1 MTLYLIGRR
10 AAFAGAQSTP
20 LPCKVQVM
28 GAKGKP
34 RVLLDG
40 TPMAVQ
46 GACFTLPEAL
56 SDGAH
61 TLTVDGVVAEGLRV
75 SEGRVRP
82 EGIELREFLPVLAR
96 IPVLEERL
104 GALERRAEENEI
116 NWLK

>member
-10 AAFAGAQSTP
+10 AAFAGALPTP
-20 LPCKVQVM
+20 LPCEVRLM
-28 GAKGKP
+28 GAKATP

-40 TPMAVQ
+40 TPVTVK

-61 TLTVDGVVAEGLRV
+61 TLTVDGVAAEGLRV

-82 EGIELREFLPVLAR
+82 EGIELRSFLPVLAR
-96 IPVLEERL
+96 IPMLEERL
-104 GALERRAEENEI
+104 RVLERRAQENEI